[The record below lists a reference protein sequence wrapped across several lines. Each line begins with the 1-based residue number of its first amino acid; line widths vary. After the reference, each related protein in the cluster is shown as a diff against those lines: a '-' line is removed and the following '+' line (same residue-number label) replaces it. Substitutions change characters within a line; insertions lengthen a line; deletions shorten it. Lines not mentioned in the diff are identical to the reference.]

1 MELTITTKNLSL
13 TDQVEEYA
21 RKRLARFDRRLR
33 ESIPVRLTLRH
44 EATRQPGQRYIA
56 EVTASLK
63 GALLRGEE
71 RASTIN
77 AAIDAVSDVMDRQLR
92 RQKTRRK
99 RRRDKTGRL
108 EAERAAQFADFSE
121 ADADEALDESVT
133 DGRVVRVKRHEI
145 EPMTVADAAGRMDML
160 GHSFYVFLND
170 ETDDV
175 NVVYRRDDGDYALI
189 VPERAASQT

>member
-1 MELTITTKNLSL
+1 MELTVTTKNLSL
-13 TDQVEEYA
+13 TEQVEEYA
-21 RKRLARFDRRLR
+21 RKRLSRFDRRLR
-33 ESIPVRLTLRH
+33 QSVPVRLTLRH

-56 EVTASLK
+56 EVTASLE

-71 RASTIN
+71 RASTIE
-77 AAIDAVSDVMDRQLR
+77 AAIDAVSDVVDRQLR

-99 RRRDKTGRL
+99 RRREKPGRL
-108 EAERAAQFADFSE
+108 EAELAAQLADFSE
-121 ADADEALDESVT
+121 ADADEALEESVA

-145 EPMTVADAAGRMDML
+145 EPMTVADAVSRMDLL

-170 ETDDV
+170 ETDEV

-189 VPERAASQT
+189 VPERAAGPT